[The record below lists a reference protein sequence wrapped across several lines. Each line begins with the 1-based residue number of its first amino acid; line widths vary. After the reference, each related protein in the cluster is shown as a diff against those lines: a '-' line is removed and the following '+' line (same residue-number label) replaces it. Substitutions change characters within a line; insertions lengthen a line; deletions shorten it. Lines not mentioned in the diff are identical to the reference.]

1 MLLNKS
7 TITNLLATNDRAVAR
22 ALVVL
27 NNNQTADEQVQETV
41 KYQNGKGFRPCH
53 ARMGTSMAVFFE
65 KRGYLTPKQVAYW
78 RKLDAK
84 GNMRIAIYWNQLI
97 DAANEKAAPAKNV
110 PTGSYAHAAAA
121 ANGMVR
127 VNGEF
132 EYAPKATVGDVGNLC
147 EEKLAIEE
155 QLDAYNEGAM
165 GEGHYQDMCM
175 ERLHDRLMQI
185 NEQLEEI
192 NRCEYKMS
200 RDM

>member
-7 TITNLLATNDRAVAR
+7 TITNLLATNDKAVAR

-27 NNNQTADEQVQETV
+27 NNNQTADEQAQETV

-53 ARMGTSMAVFFE
+53 ARMGTSMATFFTA
-65 KRGYLTPKQVAYW
+65 RGYLTPKQIAYW

-97 DAANEKAAPAKNV
+97 DAAHEKAAPAKIAKIV
-110 PTGSYAHAAAA
+110 AAPTVS
-121 ANGMVR
+121 
-127 VNGEF
+127 
-132 EYAPKATVGDVGNLC
+132 VGDVGNLC
-147 EEKLAIEE
+147 EEKIAIEE

-165 GEGHYQDMCM
+165 GEGKFQDMVI
-175 ERLHDRLMQI
+175 ERLHDRLIQI
-185 NEQLEEI
+185 KEELEEI
-192 NRCEYKMS
+192 NRCEYKMN

>member
-1 MLLNKS
+1 MLLTKES
-7 TITNLLATNDRAVAR
+7 IVTLLKQNDKAVAR

-41 KYQNGKGFRPCH
+41 KYQNGMGFRPCH
-53 ARMGTSMAVFFE
+53 ARMGTSMATFFE

-84 GNMRIAIYWNQLI
+84 GNMRIGIYWNQLI
-97 DAANEKAAPAKNV
+97 DAANAKAAPKKNV

-121 ANGMVR
+121 RSGMVR

-132 EYAPKATVGDVGNLC
+132 EPAPKATVGDVGNLC
-147 EEKLAIEE
+147 EEKMVIEE

-165 GEGHYQDMCM
+165 GEGHDQDMVM
-175 ERLHDRLMQI
+175 ERLHDRLIQI

-192 NRCEYKMS
+192 NRCEYKMN
-200 RDM
+200 RTL